1 MCSQTTAVV
10 GNILKQ
16 TNLHMRSQKI
26 NWEETHDKFAFTS
39 ELIILMSTTAAGLQ
53 SKCAIQFLVPAAM
66 FPEL

>member
-1 MCSQTTAVV
+1 
-10 GNILKQ
+10 
-16 TNLHMRSQKI
+16 MRSQKI